1 MSTPSVF
8 EYIAL
13 DRRGEKT
20 RGVARAATQV
30 DAFRQISAAGL
41 TPVKIKQAR
50 IKRGRR
56 RGVRANEV
64 AHFTYQLSV
73 LIGARV
79 PISEGLRGI
88 ADQEPA
94 GKFRDVITS
103 IAARIEAGGGIADAM
118 AEHKAVFGDL

>member
-1 MSTPSVF
+1 MSTPAIF
-8 EYIAL
+8 EYVAL

-30 DAFRQISAAGL
+30 DAFRQITAAGL

-50 IKRGRR
+50 AKRGRR
-56 RGVRANEV
+56 RSIRLNEV
-64 AHFTYQLSV
+64 SHFTYQLSV

-94 GKFRDVITS
+94 GKFRDVIMS
-103 IAARIEAGGGIADAM
+103 VA
-118 AEHKAVFGDL
+118 